1 MKTFSSWCS
10 YHGLLN
16 MELTQMTCI
25 YGILCRLVLIFS
37 CNVSHQSDIVLMF
50 LCLFQTSPEDVS
62 NFDEEFTLEKPALTP
77 PKDPRH
83 LNEADQILFKDFN
96 YMADWC

>member
-1 MKTFSSWCS
+1 MGVLSKGEGGGGC
-10 YHGLLN
+10 
-16 MELTQMTCI
+16 
-25 YGILCRLVLIFS
+25 LCLSNVTALS
-37 CNVSHQSDIVLMF
+37 KSKSVSNVSVLV
-50 LCLFQTSPEDVS
+50 CVFQTSPEDVS

-83 LNEADQILFKDFN
+83 LNESDQTLFKDFN

>member
-1 MKTFSSWCS
+1 M
-10 YHGLLN
+10 L
-16 MELTQMTCI
+16 
-25 YGILCRLVLIFS
+25 
-37 CNVSHQSDIVLMF
+37 
-50 LCLFQTSPEDVS
+50 QTSPEDVS

-83 LNEADQILFKDFN
+83 LNESDQNLFKDFN